1 MSPAVTPTDP
11 LKSRT
16 QPDMANKNCSS
27 WLLRP
32 WLLRPCLLITHAGMA
47 FDEVVLRLSFDAGS
61 RFKNALAAL
70 APTGKVSVL
79 VDDGFV
85 VWAPLAIA
93 EYLAEKFPQHA
104 LWPRDPQQH
113 AGVRSLC
120 AEMPSG

>member
-1 MSPAVTPTDP
+1 MTPTDR
-11 LKSRT
+11 LEIRT
-16 QPDMANKNCSS
+16 QPDIANKNYSS
-27 WLLRP
+27 WPLRP
-32 WLLRPCLLITHAGMA
+32 WLLRPCLLITHAGIA
-47 FDEVVLRLSFDAGS
+47 FDEVVLRLSFDAGL

-70 APTGKVSVL
+70 ATTGKVPVL

-104 LWPRDPQQH
+104 LWPRDPQQR
-113 AGVRSLC
+113 ARARSPC